1 MTAGRHIFADK
12 HSSELCLNSHF
23 FKEISYRALLIVYT
37 ALLEKKEKEE
47 EMELIPHEIQITAE
61 KIKKHTFPIYVPPNV
76 KDDMVRFENGYI
88 K

>member
-1 MTAGRHIFADK
+1 
-12 HSSELCLNSHF
+12 
-23 FKEISYRALLIVYT
+23 
-37 ALLEKKEKEE
+37 
-47 EMELIPHEIQITAE
+47 MELIPHEIQITAE